1 MLCRRNQSRRRVAR
15 SVSSVRRAAFT
26 LLELLLVLAIL
37 VVITGIVMV
46 NLGGAQTEA
55 YIGSATAQMRG
66 LKGNIDHFKLRIGT
80 VPESLDELRDGPSDA
95 SKKAKWTDPIAKEIP
110 VDPWTNPYQYTKN
123 GNGFEI
129 RCAGPDGQMSTDDDI
144 VVEG

>member
-1 MLCRRNQSRRRVAR
+1 MKSRRRIAR
-15 SVSSVRRAAFT
+15 SVSSARRAAFT

-46 NLGGAQTEA
+46 NLGGAQEEA
-55 YIGSATAQMRG
+55 YIGSATTQMRG

-95 SKKAKWTDPIAKEIP
+95 AKKAKWTAPIVEDIP

-123 GNGFEI
+123 GNTFEL

-144 VVEG
+144 VVD